1 MKIEIDVKELA
12 TLLDYLKGQRESTC
26 NVKNLTDAI
35 LQNVPSKSS
44 EHFSHRT

>member
-12 TLLDYLKGQRESTC
+12 TLLDYLKGQREPTC
-26 NVKNLTDAI
+26 NVKDFTDAI

>member
-12 TLLDYLKGQRESTC
+12 TLLDYLKGQREPTC
-26 NVKNLTDAI
+26 NVKDLADEI
-35 LQNVPSKSS
+35 LQNVSGKLS